1 MLFLSSGKIVKDY
14 RILQK
19 YFEILDEMNID
30 KSSTLPSS
38 EDIEFIERLIKEGK
52 RSLLE
57 LLDAL
62 TLKFIPKINT
72 EAAVRAYKE
81 VLDIELHPN
90 TAISHIAKDLAGW
103 SLEIAEHLG
112 IIRIDVS
119 NLPPY

>member
-30 KSSTLPSS
+30 KASALPSS
-38 EDIEFIERLIKEGK
+38 EDIELIRRLIKEGK
-52 RSLLE
+52 RNLLE
-57 LLDAL
+57 LIDAL

-72 EAAVRAYKE
+72 EAAIRAYKE
-81 VLDIELHPN
+81 VLDIEIQPN
-90 TAISHIAKDLAGW
+90 TAISHIARDLAGW
-103 SLEIAEHLG
+103 TLEIAESLG

-119 NLPPY
+119 ILPP